1 MKSSLVEL
9 ESRVQQIKNS
19 SEVSKLREEI
29 SKLIES
35 PQFKELSEN
44 EKDLV
49 MDLLAKVHSKQDQ
62 FKGCDPL
69 NLVSRPGD
77 LEP

>member
-1 MKSSLVEL
+1 METSLIEL
-9 ESRVQQIKNS
+9 KKRVQGIKNR
-19 SEVSKLREEI
+19 SEVLSMREEI
-29 SKLIES
+29 SKFIDS
-35 PQFKELSEN
+35 PQFQQLSEDDR
-44 EKDLV
+44 DLV
-49 MDLLAKVHSKQDQ
+49 MDLLANVHSKEDQ